1 MVHPKNKQDLLQIP
15 AYPILSLFSQYVTTP
30 WSSPPKNGIHLLK
43 QNKHHRS
50 NPQLYPPKPTPCPFP
65 ENAWVFHLANDYQN

>member
-30 WSSPPKNGIHLLK
+30 WSSPPKKWHPPSKAEQTPPK
-43 QNKHHRS
+43 QPPAAS
-50 NPQLYPPKPTPCPFP
+50 TQTNPQSFP
-65 ENAWVFHLANDYQN
+65 RKRLGVPSGQ